1 MKKIVTMI
9 PTTLVTNLILFL
21 NSKTKVKFLTMGTK
35 NISVFCLWRV
45 SLYFKGMLKSTELYK
60 GIVLHINPVQ
70 STVPL

>member
-35 NISVFCLWRV
+35 NISVFCLWQV
-45 SLYFKGMLKSTELYK
+45 SLYFKGMLKSTKFYK
-60 GIVLHINPVQ
+60 GIVLYINPVQ

>member
-1 MKKIVTMI
+1 MKKIVTMF
-9 PTTLVTNLILFL
+9 PTTSVTNLLLFL

-45 SLYFKGMLKSTELYK
+45 SLYFKGMLKSTKFYK
-60 GIVLHINPVQ
+60 VIVLHINPVQ

>member
-1 MKKIVTMI
+1 MI
-9 PTTLVTNLILFL
+9 PTTLVTNLLLFL

-35 NISVFCLWRV
+35 NVPVFRLWRV